1 MTLFILLLLA
11 AALLQLLLTIEDFAG
26 RKCVRFFWDMLLL
39 LTELLCCEELLI
51 VGGGGNEQLLPT
63 WVLWLMGT
71 ALFFYAAVSY
81 SMTLWKMQY
90 SLSYDSIKEGSD
102 NMSDGVCFFDKWG
115 TVRLINRKMLSV
127 GMRLI
132 GSEIQTLDELH
143 DALAQ
148 PPSDVE
154 CLDSGLALYRFQDG
168 TVFRFTEHIITDR
181 DGSLVTEVVAAD
193 VTKLYAKQAELN
205 RENARF
211 AEANRGMKRLLDN
224 MKEIVREEE
233 ILTMKIRVHD
243 DIGHSIL
250 SARRALL
257 QQEDINV
264 IRESAALWEQG
275 ADLLDRANHM
285 PVAPDEWET
294 LKQRAA
300 ELGVELV
307 LNGVLPGQDA
317 RKHLLILAVR
327 ECMSNCV
334 RHAGGNRIFVE
345 VTHGEAQISCV
356 ITNNGRPP
364 KQKITEG
371 GGLSGL
377 RRRIEREGGRM
388 ELQSQPV
395 FALTIILPQ
404 KEELL

>member
-1 MTLFILLLLA
+1 
-11 AALLQLLLTIEDFAG
+11 
-26 RKCVRFFWDMLLL
+26 
-39 LTELLCCEELLI
+39 
-51 VGGGGNEQLLPT
+51 
-63 WVLWLMGT
+63 MGT